1 MTKFDYDLFVI
12 GGGSGGVRAS
22 RMAAMAGARVALAE
36 EYRLGGTC
44 VIRGCIP
51 KKLLVYASQFS
62 ENVVDS
68 KGYGW
73 DFGDSKFDWP
83 TLIANKDKEIDRLEG
98 LYTKNVVATGVTILQ
113 DRAVFEDPHTLRLL
127 NSGKT
132 VTAEKIL
139 IATGNRPTREM
150 GTSHVVPGGDLCIT
164 SDEAFHLKEL
174 PKRILIAG
182 GGYIALEF
190 AHIFHGLGSHV
201 SLVYRGDKPLRGF
214 DHDLREAI
222 CTSMHTRG
230 LEVLLGCEFTK
241 VEKRG
246 ATLHAETNKGAVI
259 ECDQILL
266 AIGRMPNTAALHV
279 GKAGV
284 ELGKKGEVK
293 VDAYSATSAPHI
305 YAVGDVTDRVQLT
318 PVAIHEAMCFV
329 ETAFKDNPTKPDHSH
344 AASAVFTTPE
354 IGSVGLSEEKAL
366 LKGHSIDVYKSQ
378 FRPLLHT
385 LGGREVRTLMK
396 LVVDAKTDKV
406 LGCHIFGDHGAEI
419 IQAVAIA
426 VKMGAT
432 KRDFDDTMA
441 LHPTAAEE
449 LVTMRD
455 QRPIPVRR
463 RRGLRRQASGPIR
476 SRAAHAANSSAASAA
491 SHRLSS
497 PR

>member
-1 MTKFDYDLFVI
+1 MKYDYDLFVI
-12 GGGSGGVRAS
+12 GGGSGGVRAA
-22 RMAAMAGARVALAE
+22 RMAAMTGAKVALAE
-36 EYRLGGTC
+36 EYRMGGTC
-44 VIRGCIP
+44 VIRGCVP

-62 ENVVDS
+62 ENIVDA

-73 DFGDSKFDWP
+73 DFGDCKFDWP
-83 TLIANKDKEIDRLEG
+83 TLIANKDKEIARLES
-98 LYTKNVVATGVTILQ
+98 LYTKNVVAAGVTILQ
-113 DRAVFEDPHTLRLL
+113 DRAVFEDAHTLRLI
-127 NSGKT
+127 NANTT
-132 VTAEKIL
+132 VTADKIL

-150 GTSHVVPGGDLCIT
+150 GTSHVIPGGNLCIT

-214 DHDLREAI
+214 DNDLRDAL
-222 CTSMHTRG
+222 CASMQTRG
-230 LEVLLGCEFTK
+230 LEVLLGCEFAK

-246 ATLHAETNKGAVI
+246 NSLHAETNKGAVI
-259 ECDQILL
+259 ECDQIML
-266 AIGRMPNTAALHV
+266 AIGRMPNTMALHV
-279 GKAGV
+279 EKADV

-293 VDAYSATSAPHI
+293 VDDYSRTSAENI

-329 ETAFKDNPTKPDHSH
+329 ETVFKDNPTKPDHH
-344 AASAVFTTPE
+344 HVPSAVFTTPE
-354 IGSVGLSEEKAL
+354 IGSVGLSEERAL
-366 LKGHSIDVYKSQ
+366 LKGFHIDVYKSD

-385 LGGREVRTLMK
+385 LGGRDVRTLMK
-396 LVVDAKTDKV
+396 LVVDAKTDQV

-432 KRDFDDTMA
+432 KKQFDDTMA

-449 LVTMRD
+449 LVTMRTK
-455 QRPIPVRR
+455 
-463 RRGLRRQASGPIR
+463 SY
-476 SRAAHAANSSAASAA
+476 SK
-491 SHRLSS
+491 S
-497 PR
+497 PDA

>member
-1 MTKFDYDLFVI
+1 MTKYDYDLFVI
-12 GGGSGGVRAS
+12 GGGSGGVRAA
-22 RMAAMAGARVALAE
+22 RMAAATGARVALAE
-36 EYRLGGTC
+36 EYRMGGTC

-51 KKLLVYASQFS
+51 KKLFVYTSQFS
-62 ENVVDS
+62 ENVLDS

-73 DFGDSKFDWP
+73 NFGDARFDWA
-83 TLIANKDKEIDRLEG
+83 TLMANKDKEIARLEG
-98 LYTKNVVATGVTILQ
+98 LYTKNVLAAGATILQ

-127 NSGKT
+127 NAGKT

-150 GTSHVVPGGDLCIT
+150 GTSHIIPGGDLCIT
-164 SDEAFHLKEL
+164 SDEAFHLETL

-214 DHDLREAI
+214 DEDLRDALV
-222 CTSMHTRG
+222 TSMQTRG
-230 LEVLLGCEFTK
+230 LEVLLGCEFTQ

-246 ATLHAETNKGAVI
+246 NSLHAETNKGAVI
-259 ECDQILL
+259 ECDQIML
-266 AIGRMPNTAALHV
+266 AIGRMPNTMALHV
-279 GKAGV
+279 EKAGV

-293 VDAYSATSAPHI
+293 VDDYSRTSAPHI

-329 ETAFKDNPTKPDHSH
+329 ETAFKNNPTKPDHRH
-344 AASAVFTTPE
+344 VPSAVFTTPE

-366 LKGHSIDVYKSQ
+366 LLGHSIDIYKSN

-385 LGGREVRTLMK
+385 LGGREVRTMMK
-396 LVVDAKTDKV
+396 LVVDAKTGKV

-432 KRDFDDTMA
+432 KKDFDDTMA

-449 LVTMRD
+449 LVTMRTK
-455 QRPIPVRR
+455 
-463 RRGLRRQASGPIR
+463 SY
-476 SRAAHAANSSAASAA
+476 SK
-491 SHRLSS
+491 S
-497 PR
+497 PA